1 MKRETCLCFLALLGG
16 LLAGCD
22 SVQQALQLQRP
33 TASLKGLSF
42 EEISLTSATLLFD
55 VEIKNPYPAALPLL
69 NMEYGLTS
77 GTRPL
82 LSGRADL
89 ATTIPA
95 KDSRTVTLPVK
106 VTYLDLIEAF
116 KGLRPG
122 ATIPYRADL
131 GLSVDAPVLGQLA
144 LPLKKEGELAVP
156 SIPRLEE
163 IDWKS
168 KILDTIRK
176 E

>member
-1 MKRETCLCFLALLGG
+1 MRSKACFSILLLFGFIP
-16 LLAGCD
+16 LGCD
-22 SVQQALQLQRP
+22 SVQQALHLQKP

-77 GTRPL
+77 GTRDL

-95 KDSRTVTLPVK
+95 KDSKTVSLPVK
-106 VTYLDLIEAF
+106 ITYLSLVEAF
-116 KGLRPG
+116 KGIQPG
-122 ATIPYRADL
+122 STIPYRADL

-144 LPLKKEGELAVP
+144 LPLKREGQLTVP
-156 SIPRLEE
+156 SIPNLDQ

-168 KILDTIRK
+168 RVLDTLRK
-176 E
+176 